1 MNRLTVFV
9 AVVALVLGLL
19 AGFFWWGM
27 PADRLRTEVGDARAR
42 ADRLEEQLGQLRG
55 QLKSEKAR
63 LEAAEKDLSRE
74 KAMNQQLQLLVSQG
88 KK

>member
-1 MNRLTVFV
+1 MNRLTVVV

-19 AGFFWWGM
+19 SGFLWWGM
-27 PADRLRTEVGDARAR
+27 PAGRLQTEVGEARAR

-55 QLKSEKAR
+55 QLKTEKAR
-63 LEAAEKDLSRE
+63 LDAAEKDLSRE
-74 KAMNQQLQLLVSQG
+74 KAMNQRLQLLVSQG